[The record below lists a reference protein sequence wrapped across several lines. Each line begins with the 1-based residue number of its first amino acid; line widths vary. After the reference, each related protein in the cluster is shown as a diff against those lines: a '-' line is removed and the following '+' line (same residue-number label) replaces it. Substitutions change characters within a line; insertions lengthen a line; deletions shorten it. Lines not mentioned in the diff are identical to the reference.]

1 MTVWMA
7 ATLALL
13 PALLVPV
20 CLACRGPL
28 GARLAAVQLTTTMTT
43 LILALMTFAF
53 DQPAF
58 MDLPLTVALLAAP
71 GGLVMALF
79 VERWL

>member
-1 MTVWMA
+1 MNVWTGA
-7 ATLALL
+7 ALALL
-13 PALLVPV
+13 PGLLVPV
-20 CLACRGPL
+20 FLGCRGPV
-28 GARLAAVQLTTTMTT
+28 GSRLVAMQLATTMTT

-58 MDLPLTVALLAAP
+58 MDLPLGLALLSAP
-71 GGLVMALF
+71 GTLVMAMF

>member
-1 MTVWMA
+1 MTIWMGSV
-7 ATLALL
+7 LALL
-13 PALLVPV
+13 PALLIPV

-28 GARLAAVQLTTTMTT
+28 GGRLAAVLLATTMTT

-58 MDLPLTVALLAAP
+58 MDLPLTLALLAAP
-71 GGLVMALF
+71 GALVMALF